1 MCPLEAP
8 YNLILEECPI
18 NVVPISCICVIKE
31 NTQVLGNILYNDLTI
46 TDPLRKIFFIVG
58 HRIVG
63 RAPGTGTLINTYFC
77 VDNVSVHSNY
87 GKYGQVDLTF
97 AL

>member
-1 MCPLEAP
+1 MQV
-8 YNLILEECPI
+8 I
-18 NVVPISCICVIKE
+18 VPISCLCVIKE
-31 NTQVLGNILYNDLTI
+31 NTQGLGNILYTYIRI
-46 TDPLRKIFFIVG
+46 TDPLCKIFFIVG

-63 RAPGTGTLINTYFC
+63 RAPGTGALTNTYFC

-97 AL
+97 AAL